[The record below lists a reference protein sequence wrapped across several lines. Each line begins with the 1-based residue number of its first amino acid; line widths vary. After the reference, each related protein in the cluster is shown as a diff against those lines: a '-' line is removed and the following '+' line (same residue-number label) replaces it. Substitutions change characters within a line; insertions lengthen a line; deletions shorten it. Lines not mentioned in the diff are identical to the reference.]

1 MKVGHGSDRVSET
14 KHTTVPLEGTEFD
27 DRTYDGLVHAKCC
40 RTSVLSADGS
50 YAGTLEHCP
59 LSGLSKESRCRRR
72 RGVLSSASCPQN
84 SFGTPLLEPAKQK
97 IGAQLKRNCSTSALA
112 TDPAS
117 ARKTAI
123 TSRHTTL
130 VAILSRA
137 TDIPKMS
144 EKTKRRLLQQ
154 QAKRRSFYGQF
165 FC

>member
-112 TDPAS
+112 RDPAS
-117 ARKTAI
+117 ARTAI

-130 VAILSRA
+130 VAILSRT